1 MIKNKVCN
9 DELSLLGFGTMRLP
23 LNEDKTINEDEV
35 DKMVKLA
42 LDNGINY
49 FDTAYP
55 YHEGKSEIVI
65 GKVLSKYPRGSF
77 RLASKYPG
85 HQTASSYN
93 PEEIFEKQLKKC
105 RVEYFDYYLLHNVCE
120 SCFDVYEDPKW
131 GIIDYF
137 IKQKELGRIKHL
149 GFSSHAQAD
158 NLEKFISRHK
168 GLFEFCQIQ
177 LNYLDWTLQEGKKKY
192 DILTSHNIP
201 IWVMEPVRGGKL
213 VTTLSNEDKDTLKK
227 FRPNESIAAFAFR
240 FLMKYPNIKMIL
252 SGMSNIEQMKDN
264 INTFN
269 EDIPLSN
276 EENDYLLKLAEK
288 LKASIPCTAC
298 RYCIA
303 GCPKGLDIPTLISCY
318 NDLKFAESFTAP
330 MLIESLSDDKK
341 PSACIKCGK
350 CLNIC
355 PQKID
360 VPKVMSDLSGLYAK
374 TKKWSEICKERE
386 LAAKNN

>member
-1 MIKNKVCN
+1 MKYNDVCN
-9 DELSLLGFGTMRLP
+9 EKLSLLGFGTMRLP
-23 LNEDKTINEDEV
+23 LNEDKSIDANQV
-35 DKMVKLA
+35 KQMVKYA
-42 LDNGINY
+42 LDNGVNY

-65 GKVLSKYPRGSF
+65 GKALSKYPRDSY

-93 PEEIFEKQLKKC
+93 PQEIFEKQLKKC
-105 RVEYFDYYLLHNVCE
+105 QVEYFDYYLLHNVCE

-158 NLEKFISRHK
+158 NLEKFISRHE

-177 LNYLDWTLQEGKKKY
+177 LNYLDWTLQDGKKKY

-213 VTTLSNEDKDTLKK
+213 VTTLSNSDKEVLNK

-252 SGMSNIEQMKDN
+252 SGMSNIDQMKDN
-264 INTFN
+264 IKTFN
-269 EDIPLSN
+269 EDIPLTN
-276 EENDYLLKLAEK
+276 EECDYLLKLAEK

-298 RYCIA
+298 KYCVE
-303 GCPKGLDIPTLISCY
+303 GCPKGLNIPTLIASY
-318 NDLKFAESFTAP
+318 NDMKFASSFTAP
-330 MLIESLSDDKK
+330 MLIESLPDDKK

-350 CLNIC
+350 CSNIC

-360 VPKVMSDLSGLYAK
+360 VPKVMSDLSKLYEN
-374 TKKWSEICKERE
+374 TKK
-386 LAAKNN
+386 

>member
-23 LNEDKTINEDEV
+23 LNEDKLINEEEV

-65 GKVLSKYPRGSF
+65 GKALSKYPRDSY

-93 PEEIFEKQLKKC
+93 PQEIFEKQLKKC
-105 RVEYFDYYLLHNVCE
+105 QVEYFDYYLLHNVCE

-137 IKQKELGRIKHL
+137 VKQKELGRIKHL

-158 NLEKFISRHK
+158 NLEKFISRHE

-177 LNYLDWTLQEGKKKY
+177 LNYLDWTLQDGKKKY

-213 VTTLSNEDKDTLKK
+213 VTTLSNGDKEVLNK

-252 SGMSNIEQMKDN
+252 SGMSNIDQMKDN
-264 INTFN
+264 IKTFN

-298 RYCIA
+298 RYCTA

-330 MLIESLSDDKK
+330 MLIESLPDDKK

-350 CLNIC
+350 CSNIC

-360 VPKVMSDLSGLYAK
+360 VPKVMSDLSKLYEN
-374 TKKWSEICKERE
+374 TKKWSEVCKERE